1 MQWDL
6 TKDKTMLKETLK
18 EEGNFVI
25 IKLWAQGKTDYRVQE
40 NKYGVEFD
48 WDDFDDLKDA
58 EKAFD
63 IKIEEVKQ
71 EEAKK
76 KAEAEREAEQAKGDV
91 TDIDDGDILDIEI
104 DDGDVVDE
112 TTKVLEK
119 PKVSEREEVLVLR
132 DLEWNGD
139 GKYVHGD
146 TEELVSFASKKLT
159 VDSIINNRDI
169 VYSYLLN
176 DTADE
181 DEPVDNFFIQ
191 VDSDDNSQFS
201 VFMELYKDVYP
212 DVDVSFFED
221 ISEPMECCYYYDAGD
236 KRTTQ
241 FLEFLEGIASQ
252 TSWEG

>member
-1 MQWDL
+1 
-6 TKDKTMLKETLK
+6 MLKETLK

-76 KAEAEREAEQAKGDV
+76 KAEAEQAKAEQAKGDV

-104 DDGDVVDE
+104 DDGDVVDK